1 VRFEPPSQERK
12 VGRYAIQGEIA
23 TGGMA
28 TVHFGRLLGPAGFT
42 RSVAIKRLHPQYAK
56 DPHFVSMFLDEAR
69 LASRILHP
77 NVVPILD
84 VVAEGG
90 ELFLVMEFVPGEAL
104 SKLFRKTPEGVPTS
118 IAIAIGVG
126 MLEGL
131 HAAHEARAEDG
142 KPLEIVHRDVSPQ
155 NLLIGSDG
163 VARLIDFGVAKAVG
177 NATMTRDGQIKGKV
191 AYMAP
196 EQIRAEPVD
205 RRADIYAASVVLWEL
220 VTGKRFLD
228 EAGSE
233 AALVLATLTKEAAP
247 PSSVRAEVPREL
259 DAALL
264 RGLARAP
271 GDRYATAREMA
282 QALEKVQAPAAARDV
297 ARWVEAKAGEA
308 LRLRVHQLSQFDL
321 SVATELPGRPSPRLV
336 SVSDAT
342 TALQGA
348 PAASVAPASV
358 APAASASTALPAGD
372 PARGHAGID
381 AAPSAAYTAPLA
393 PGVRESAAPREP
405 RARTGPF
412 VVVAVAAAAC
422 IGFYASRWTA
432 PAPAAAI
439 ATTSSSLAPPASP
452 SDAPAATPSASAKPE
467 RAELDQAT
475 ATASASGEPSAAPA
489 AKPPSVRPVRAATPA
504 TPRVA
509 PPARRDAAASSS
521 CTPPYRI
528 TADGVREYKPECVR

>member
-1 VRFEPPSQERK
+1 
-12 VGRYAIQGEIA
+12 
-23 TGGMA
+23 MA
-28 TVHFGRLLGPAGFT
+28 TVHFGRLVGPAGFT
-42 RSVAIKRLHPQYAK
+42 RGVAIKRLHPQYAK

-84 VVAEGG
+84 VVADGG
-90 ELFLVMEFVPGEAL
+90 ELFLVMEFVPGEAS

-131 HAAHEARAEDG
+131 HAAHEARGDDG
-142 KPLEIVHRDVSPQ
+142 EALEIVHRDVSPQ

-196 EQIRAEPVD
+196 EQIRCEPVD
-205 RRADIYAASVVLWEL
+205 RRADIYAASVVLWEF

-247 PSSVRAEVPREL
+247 PSSVRAEVPPEL
-259 DAALL
+259 DAVLL

-271 GDRYATAREMA
+271 ADRFSTAREMA

-308 LRLRVHQLSQFDL
+308 LRMRAHQFSQFDI
-321 SVATELPGRPSPRLV
+321 SIATELPGRPSAGV
-336 SVSDAT
+336 D
-342 TALQGA
+342 
-348 PAASVAPASV
+348 
-358 APAASASTALPAGD
+358 AGD
-372 PARGHAGID
+372 R
-381 AAPSAAYTAPLA
+381 AAPSAAHTSATIAAQPSASRAAGTSAEAAEAPDA
-393 PGVRESAAPREP
+393 VGIASSPSSAAPPASLDAKSRERGP
-405 RARTGPF
+405 ANAKTRTGPF
-412 VVVAVAAAAC
+412 IVLAVAGAAC
-422 IGFYASRWTA
+422 IGFYASRWT
-432 PAPAAAI
+432 
-439 ATTSSSLAPPASP
+439 SPASGRVASTVLEP
-452 SDAPAATPSASAKPE
+452 VNSTASLGGPAVSAQADLPEQALPSASAVFPSPSA
-467 RAELDQAT
+467 RSAPS
-475 ATASASGEPSAAPA
+475 ASAPS
-489 AKPPSVRPVRAATPA
+489 KSSTSRPVARPTS
-504 TPRVA
+504 T
-509 PPARRDAAASSS
+509 ARRDPATTVN

-528 TADGVREYKPECVR
+528 TPDGVREYKPECLR

>member
-42 RSVAIKRLHPQYAK
+42 RGVAIKRLHPQYAK

-131 HAAHEARAEDG
+131 HAAHEARGEDG

-259 DAALL
+259 DVALL

-342 TALQGA
+342 TAMDA
-348 PAASVAPASV
+348 APASV
-358 APAASASTALPAGD
+358 GASRSVAPSPAMG
-372 PARGHAGID
+372 A
-381 AAPSAAYTAPLA
+381 AAPRPPGEPAQAARSAPLVSAGPA
-393 PGVRESAAPREP
+393 PRESAAPREP

-422 IGFYASRWTA
+422 IGFYASRWTT
-432 PAPAAAI
+432 PAPPPAL
-439 ATTSSSLAPPASP
+439 ATTPAASAAPSASP
-452 SDAPAATPSASAKPE
+452 SEARAAPSASAPPDGAVFG
-467 RAELDQAT
+467 RAG
-475 ATASASGEPSAAPA
+475 ATASSVTSGEAAAPLA
-489 AKPPSVRPVRAATPA
+489 PKSSSVQPT
-504 TPRVA
+504 RVTA
-509 PPARRDAAASSS
+509 PARASSTARHEAAASSN